1 MLYGLTTEQAMPHL
15 TPALPPRYRRRGPTA
30 LGGLIT
36 RANGDVAGHRATI
49 ERMTAA
55 GEETT
60 AEAPVLW
67 PCNRQER

>member
-1 MLYGLTTEQAMPHL
+1 MPQL
-15 TPALPPRYRRRGPTA
+15 TPALPPRYRRRALVA
-30 LGGLIT
+30 LGGLMT
-36 RANGDVAGHRATI
+36 RAKGDVAGHRATI
-49 ERMTAA
+49 ERMAAA

>member
-15 TPALPPRYRRRGPTA
+15 TPALPPRYRRRGLAA

-36 RANGDVAGHRATI
+36 RAKSDVAGHRSTI
-49 ERMTAA
+49 ERMAAA

>member
-1 MLYGLTTEQAMPHL
+1 MYGLTTEQAMSHL
-15 TPALPPRYRRRGPTA
+15 TPALPPRYRRRGLAA
-30 LGGLIT
+30 LGGVIT
-36 RANGDVAGHRATI
+36 RAKSDVAGHRATI
-49 ERMTAA
+49 ERMAAA

>member
-15 TPALPPRYRRRGPTA
+15 TPALPPRYRRRALVA
-30 LGGLIT
+30 LGGLMT
-36 RANGDVAGHRATI
+36 RAKGDVAGHLATV
-49 ERMTAA
+49 ERMAAA